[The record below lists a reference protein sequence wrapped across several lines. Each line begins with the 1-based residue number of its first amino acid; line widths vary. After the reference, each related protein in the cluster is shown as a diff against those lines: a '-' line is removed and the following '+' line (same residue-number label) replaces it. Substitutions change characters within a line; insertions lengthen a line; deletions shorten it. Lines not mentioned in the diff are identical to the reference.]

1 MEGRLEAAIA
11 RDMLPQT
18 GEPGRVPGVLGANEE
33 CAGARRHV
41 QRDCLAARFWFYSL
55 SI

>member
-11 RDMLPQT
+11 GDVFPQT

-33 CAGARRHV
+33 GAGTRAV
-41 QRDCLAARFWFYSL
+41 
-55 SI
+55 